1 MYLGITC
8 FYHENEENGCFS
20 NWYKAEFTYARRRFS
35 SVEQYMMYHKALMFR
50 EYDLANKNIVNSYVF
65 LNNRFVKMA
74 YCRDLMK
81 IIDSKSLG
89 LGIKV

>member
-35 SVEQYMMYHKALMFR
+35 SVEQYTMY
-50 EYDLANKNIVNSYVF
+50 
-65 LNNRFVKMA
+65 
-74 YCRDLMK
+74 
-81 IIDSKSLG
+81 
-89 LGIKV
+89 